1 MATQYMIDNAVA
13 TLDRWID
20 AGGPRPKVGAEND
33 ALRNAVELLL
43 GAYRELR
50 QRDANVTTIL
60 IEAIARGV
68 ELRKVGADGT
78 ATETPNVELS
88 GLRRHFGEAPLERRV
103 GPLRG
108 KGPTIS

>member
-1 MATQYMIDNAVA
+1 MMATQYAIDEALA
-13 TLDRWID
+13 ILHRWLD
-20 AGGPRPKVGAEND
+20 AGGPRAKSNVEND
-33 ALRNAVELLL
+33 ALRDAVEIAL

-78 ATETPNVELS
+78 APEPHNDPNS
-88 GLRRHFGEAPLERRV
+88 GAARGPIAGGPLE
-103 GPLRG
+103 
-108 KGPTIS
+108 

>member
-1 MATQYMIDNAVA
+1 MMATQYAIDEALA
-13 TLDRWID
+13 ILHRWLH
-20 AGGPRPKVGAEND
+20 AGGPRAKSNVEND
-33 ALRNAVELLL
+33 ALRDAVEIAL

-78 ATETPNVELS
+78 APEPHNAE
-88 GLRRHFGEAPLERRV
+88 
-103 GPLRG
+103 LRG
-108 KGPTIS
+108 RPLADGPA

>member
-1 MATQYMIDNAVA
+1 MMATQYAIDEALA
-13 TLDRWID
+13 ILHRWLD
-20 AGGPRPKVGAEND
+20 AGGPRAKSNVEND
-33 ALRNAVELLL
+33 ALRDAVEIAL

-78 ATETPNVELS
+78 APEPHNARGNAPDTARTE
-88 GLRRHFGEAPLERRV
+88 
-103 GPLRG
+103 
-108 KGPTIS
+108 